1 LSSNTTYSYSL
12 TAIRNSTGVAPT
24 GAGYAPRSASATT
37 WAFGGSNISATNA
50 TSTSLRI
57 SGTLINNAVG
67 ASWNYRIRRLVSG
80 GSFVTVRAYRT
91 VDAGLSES
99 FDFIDSGLSS
109 STQYFYYLEA
119 VNTSTGNIVQYFPST
134 GFVATAGTTLA
145 PIPNP
150 PTSVSAST
158 NRTDGINISWSGAS
172 GTITSYGVWWGPE
185 PSDSS
190 TPDFTI
196 ATSGTS
202 GSVLDSGAPV
212 GSRQYWVRS
221 QRSGVGNSAWVPSGG
236 VTGTRLSA
244 APVFSDTTVT
254 GTWIVG
260 QNYSTAADRTVQASD
275 ATSYSIIT
283 ASPNVNVFPS
293 WLSINSSGQLSGTP
307 TASGTYT
314 FRVSASNDA
323 GTATSSNI
331 TIIVNPALSWIDETL
346 ADQLRL
352 NVSYSDAVSAT
363 NSPTFSIDS
372 VVESP
377 TNFFLFLPGVS
388 LNKTTGV
395 ISGTPTQQGI
405 FTKTIRASNAN
416 GAITKSFTLYVN
428 PIGKKFTDSSNSS
441 PLTTLKRFDPTA
453 TPTQWVFVNTAKRY
467 NGTSW
472 EDIDN
477 F

>member
-1 LSSNTTYSYSL
+1 M
-12 TAIRNSTGVAPT
+12 
-24 GAGYAPRSASATT
+24 
-37 WAFGGSNISATNA
+37 
-50 TSTSLRI
+50 
-57 SGTLINNAVG
+57 G
-67 ASWNYRIRRLVSG
+67 ASWNYRVRRLVSG
-80 GSFVTVRAYRT
+80 GSFVTVKSYST
-91 VDAGLSES
+91 VAAGQSQS
-99 FDFIDSGLSS
+99 FSFLDNGLNA

-119 VNTSTGNIVQYFPST
+119 VNASTGNVVQYFPSI
-134 GFVATAGTTLA
+134 GFVATGATTLA
-145 PIPNP
+145 TPLPP
-150 PTSVSAST
+150 TAPTSVSAST
-158 NRTDGINISWSGAS
+158 DRSDGINISWSGAS
-172 GTITSYGVWWGPE
+172 GPINGYGIYQGTSAPT
-185 PSDSS
+185 SS
-190 TPDFTI
+190 TNPEFFVSTT
-196 ATSGTS
+196 ATSGS
-202 GSVLDSGAPV
+202 YLDTNAPI
-212 GSRQYWVRS
+212 GNRTYWVRAF
-221 QRSGVGNSAWVPSGG
+221 GDGGNSAYVPSNG
-236 VTGTRLSA
+236 VTGTRISPQ
-244 APVFSDTTVT
+244 PVFSDTTVT

-260 QNYSTAADRTVQASD
+260 QNYSTAADRTVQASND
-275 ATSYSIIT
+275 PSYSIVS

-307 TASGTYT
+307 TVSGTYT

-323 GTATSSNI
+323 GTATSPNI

-372 VVESP
+372 VAESP

-395 ISGTPTQQGI
+395 ISGTPAQQGI

-428 PIGKKFTDSSNSS
+428 PIGKRFTDSSNSS
-441 PLTTLKRFDPTA
+441 PLSTLKRYDPSA
-453 TPTQWVFVNTAKRY
+453 SPNQWVFVNTAKRF

-472 EDIDN
+472 ENIDN